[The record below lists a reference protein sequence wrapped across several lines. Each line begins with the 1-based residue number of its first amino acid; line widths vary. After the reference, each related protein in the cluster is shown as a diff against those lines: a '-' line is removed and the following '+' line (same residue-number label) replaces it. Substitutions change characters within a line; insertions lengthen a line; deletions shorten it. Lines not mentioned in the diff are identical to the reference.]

1 MYHKIIKTILCLCTV
16 VTLVWICDVPSEAE
30 GIELESFGVDVTT
43 GDEEFTYTVK
53 WWRQDG
59 IEGRECYITIPYD
72 AKGKALKAN
81 YVSGSDVWLNGILV
95 NNGEVIPQLVEGH
108 NSILCAGLDY
118 SLYVIYGSD
127 IPTVHITTASGSME
141 NVYEDIDYKESGYVT
156 ILSDDKI
163 EYEGELEYIK
173 GRGNYTWTRRKKP
186 FNIKLKEKANLF
198 EMGSAKKW
206 TLLAN
211 YLDDTML
218 KNKLGFDFADEIGL
232 DFSPESVLTDVYID
246 GEYIGNYTFSE
257 SVEVRKSRVNITDL
271 EELNEKANEGLNL
284 EELELGGIRGEK
296 SHLEF
301 GSSKWV
307 ELPNTPEVITG
318 GYLLEFEL
326 DVRYD
331 EEICG
336 FVSEYGQSVNIKS
349 PKYASREQVEY
360 ISSYYQEFEDA
371 VLSGDGY
378 NHLGKHY
385 SEYID
390 VESFAKMYVFQEYVK
405 NLDAGLSS
413 FFMYK
418 DVGGKMTVG
427 FVWDLDS
434 AFGRATEREGI
445 RMDDPTG
452 LWVTD
457 GHLHGDLSDKYTI
470 FALLCQHNDFKEEAK
485 KQWNQYVAP
494 CIDGLLLNLD
504 TLQKEA
510 FVSIFTDKF
519 KWIVEG
525 SYSEAYEFTSVSI
538 ENLRDFIIQRRAYL
552 SEVFYD
558 ETYALEY
565 DSNGVE
571 KLKAK
576 ICHFIKNMLQ
586 L

>member
-1 MYHKIIKTILCLCTV
+1 M
-16 VTLVWICDVPSEAE
+16 
-30 GIELESFGVDVTT
+30 
-43 GDEEFTYTVK
+43 
-53 WWRQDG
+53 
-59 IEGRECYITIPYD
+59 
-72 AKGKALKAN
+72 LKAN
-81 YVSGSDVWLNGILV
+81 CISGSDVWLNGILV

-246 GEYIGNYTFSE
+246 GEYIGNYTFCE

-457 GHLHGDLSDKYTI
+457 GHLHGDLSDCK
-470 FALLCQHNDFKEEAK
+470 
-485 KQWNQYVAP
+485 
-494 CIDGLLLNLD
+494 
-504 TLQKEA
+504 
-510 FVSIFTDKF
+510 
-519 KWIVEG
+519 
-525 SYSEAYEFTSVSI
+525 
-538 ENLRDFIIQRRAYL
+538 
-552 SEVFYD
+552 
-558 ETYALEY
+558 
-565 DSNGVE
+565 
-571 KLKAK
+571 
-576 ICHFIKNMLQ
+576 
-586 L
+586 